1 MTPPPGWYR
10 DPSAP
15 HQERWWDGTAWTD
28 HRRAPEPVGYG
39 PAVGPAARTGQ
50 PPTPVYHP
58 GQPGRPETLPPS
70 SDGAPGGPGG
80 GGRGR
85 AVALTAAAAVL
96 VAAIVTGVFVLG
108 EDDGGSPRTQA
119 PPVTAT
125 ATDPE
130 PVGDPPS
137 PSATA
142 SATASAPAADDPALV
157 EDQLNGVTFPLL
169 DGWVRPKYVAEDDV
183 MMTTDGTYDCPA
195 DGSVCRHGLV
205 VSRTVTANTES
216 SPKVLAQ
223 QDIEDAA
230 DDAYDRDLIGN
241 KPFGG
246 IESHEE
252 VASGPVAV
260 AGRAGYYV
268 RWRVTTAK
276 GPGGYVQSMVFPST
290 VGTESPILVRYVFDA
305 GADGPSLA
313 DMDRITKGIRP
324 IGDADTGGGVGSGIG
339 PTD

>member
-15 HQERWWDGTAWTD
+15 HQERWWDGTAWTE

-39 PAVGPAARTGQ
+39 PAVGQAPQTGQ
-50 PPTPVYHP
+50 PPTPMYRPPQP
-58 GQPGRPETLPPS
+58 GQAATVPLASG
-70 SDGAPGGPGG
+70 GAPGGPGG
-80 GGRGR
+80 GGRGK

-108 EDDGGSPRTQA
+108 EDDGGSPRTQT

-125 ATDPE
+125 ATDPA
-130 PVGDPPS
+130 PVSDPPS
-137 PSATA
+137 PSP
-142 SATASAPAADDPALV
+142 TASAPSADDPALV
-157 EDQLNGVTFPLL
+157 EDQLNGVTFPLP

-205 VSRTVTANTES
+205 VSRTVTANAES

-268 RWRVTTAK
+268 RWRVKTAK

-305 GADGPSLA
+305 GEDGPPLA
-313 DMDRITKGIRP
+313 DMDTITKGIRP